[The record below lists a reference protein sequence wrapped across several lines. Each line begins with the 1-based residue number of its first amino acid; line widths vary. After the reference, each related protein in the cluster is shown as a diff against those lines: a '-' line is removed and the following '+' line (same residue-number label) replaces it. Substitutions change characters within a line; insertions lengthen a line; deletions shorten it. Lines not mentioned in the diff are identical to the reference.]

1 MTKNKADLLQGT
13 LDMLILKALSLG
25 PLHGYGIIQ
34 RIRRMSDEMLT
45 VEQGALYPALYRIE
59 QKGWIT
65 GKWAD
70 NETGRRAKFYK
81 ITKAGQKQL
90 KVEEDSWD
98 RLALV
103 VAKMREA
110 T

>member
-1 MTKNKADLLQGT
+1 MTNPKADLLQGT
-13 LDMLILKALSLG
+13 LDMLILKTLSLG

-34 RIRRMSDEMLT
+34 RIRILSDEMLT

-59 QKGWIT
+59 LKGWIS
-65 GKWAD
+65 GKWGE
-70 NETGRRAKFYK
+70 NESGRKATFYK
-81 ITKAGQKQL
+81 ITRAGQKQL
-90 KVEEDSWD
+90 RVEEDSWD
-98 RLALV
+98 RLVLV